1 MMTKYGCFNKSGI
14 CRDEECLKQDWQD
27 VMTLGVCKYSQIV
40 LALAQHNNQIIFTL
54 FSVLILNLDL
64 YSIHADTH
72 LMPSKNVSPNAEFL
86 LLFYL
91 YMYIHI
97 PIFIQFWT
105 ASCGLDH
112 VIGLS
117 VSIGQSATCQ
127 PMLSCNRY
135 NHYRCIW

>member
-1 MMTKYGCFNKSGI
+1 M
-14 CRDEECLKQDWQD
+14 
-27 VMTLGVCKYSQIV
+27 MTLGVCKYSQIV

-97 PIFIQFWT
+97 PTFYTVLNCFRWIMLLVYLFLLVNPLLANQC
-105 ASCGLDH
+105 SR
-112 VIGLS
+112 VIDTITTGAF
-117 VSIGQSATCQ
+117 G
-127 PMLSCNRY
+127 RY
-135 NHYRCIW
+135 NIYI